1 MALEAVEQKLD
12 EYHAAKRMYI
22 GLTERQAFHF
32 AVLSYG
38 GDDNDAQFFRVAKK
52 LCWYSMTPVSFAD
65 DAWERICTSSDGGS
79 GDGETDTQPKPTEIV
94 ASHKRKRSVEDKEKS
109 VAEHPK
115 RARSVEKV

>member
-22 GLTERQAFHF
+22 GLAERQTFHF

-65 DAWERICTSSDGGS
+65 DAWERICASPDGGS
-79 GDGETDTQPKPTEIV
+79 SGSATNPKPTEIV